1 MSTGHVRRPTEAA
14 ALHAAARS
22 AQPLPPLEALF
33 AHLVITDAAR
43 DRHGSNLLGHR
54 IARAAGVLTELPE

>member
-1 MSTGHVRRPTEAA
+1 MNRGPVRRPTEVA
-14 ALHAAARS
+14 ALRAVARS
-22 AQPLPPLEALF
+22 ARPLPPPAVLF
-33 AHLVITDAAR
+33 AHLVVTDAAR